1 MRRIVG
7 EGIGWILKE
16 DIYLRAGPFPTA
28 TGIQTGAEAAIHSM
42 QRIFEY
48 DWTDAVILVD
58 TRNAFNSLNCQ
69 ALLHNIRVICPHI
82 RNILV
87 NTYRSPA
94 RLIIL
99 GTSEIHSLEGTT
111 WLFKLWEQYH

>member
-1 MRRIVG
+1 METERG
-7 EGIGWILKE
+7 YFIGWILKE
-16 DIYLRAGPFPTA
+16 DIYLRAGTFPTA
-28 TGIQTGAEAAIHSM
+28 TWLQSGAEAAIHSM
-42 QRIFEY
+42 QHIFKY

-58 TRNAFNSLNCQ
+58 ARNAFNSLNCQ
-69 ALLHNIRVICPHI
+69 ALLHNIQVICPHI

-99 GTSEIHSLEGTT
+99 GTSGIHSLEGTT
-111 WLFKLWEQYH
+111 WLFKLWE